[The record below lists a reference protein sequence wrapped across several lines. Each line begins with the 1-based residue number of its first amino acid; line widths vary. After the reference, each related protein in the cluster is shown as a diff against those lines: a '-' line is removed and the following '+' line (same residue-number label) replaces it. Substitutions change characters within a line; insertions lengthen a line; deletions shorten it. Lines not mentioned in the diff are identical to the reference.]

1 MTRGAQMIVKAR
13 KLTYKRLR
21 ELLKINGFVHS
32 APALSAIT
40 GRSPCYMARCLS
52 AQRSFQPDEMDK
64 ILDYFKIDKRD
75 AMEYFP
81 PFGIERHFI
90 FTEVE

>member
-1 MTRGAQMIVKAR
+1 MLIKPR
-13 KLTYKRLR
+13 KLYYSNLR
-21 ELLKINGFVHS
+21 ELLRKRGHTQAARS
-32 APALSAIT
+32 LSAIT
-40 GRSPCYMARCLS
+40 ERSESYMSACLAGR
-52 AQRSFQPDEMDK
+52 RSFQPDDMTK
-64 ILDYFKIDKRD
+64 ILDYFGIAKRD